1 MQRVAEIDK
10 MKKQELR
17 SRGGKEAAG
26 RRYFYRMNKCKI
38 TVLQCRLNEELVKE
52 YGAPG
57 LTLCPM
63 MKEGQEF
70 LVDYDMPEG
79 FCNMAWRSIYPN
91 IFALSHGQ
99 KGSPVKYLDWVN
111 REGLAIVS
119 CNDALRPV
127 YFKIEVT
134 DIPSDYVPVSS
145 APEEPEA
152 NKKENSASANCVLQE
167 S

>member
-1 MQRVAEIDK
+1 MQSRTGIGK
-10 MKKQELR
+10 MKKRVIQNT
-17 SRGGKEAAG
+17 SRKEAAG

-38 TVLQCRLNEELVKE
+38 TVLQCRRNEDLIKE
-52 YGAPG
+52 YGSPN
-57 LTLCPM
+57 LQPCPM

-79 FCNMAWRSIYPN
+79 FCSVAWRSIYPN

-99 KGSPVKYLDWVN
+99 KGNPVKYLDWVN
-111 REGLAIVS
+111 REGLAIIA

-145 APEEPEA
+145 VPEEPEN
-152 NKKENSASANCVLQE
+152 NKKENPTGANCVLEE